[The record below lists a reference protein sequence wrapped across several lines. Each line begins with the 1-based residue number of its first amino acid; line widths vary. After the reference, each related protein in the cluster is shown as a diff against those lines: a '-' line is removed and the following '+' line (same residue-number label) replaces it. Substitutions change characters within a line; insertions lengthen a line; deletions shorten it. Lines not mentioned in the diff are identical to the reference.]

1 MIINEF
7 YMDVKELE
15 DKLVKSQNEV
25 KDKVFKVR

>member
-7 YMDVKELE
+7 YMGVKELE

-25 KDKVFKVR
+25 KDKVFKVK